1 VATDNLP
8 ETPVTAE
15 TPVVTENPSIP
26 EIPVVTETTEK
37 AEAPKKA
44 KKPRT
49 PKAPKD
55 PNAPEKP
62 KAKKTPKPKKNEN
75 KKLVIVESP
84 SKAKTIN
91 KYLGSDFVVLASK
104 GHLVD
109 LPKSK
114 LGVDLEHNFDPQY
127 INIRGK
133 APIIRELKKASQ
145 KAEVIF
151 LATDPDREG
160 EAISWH
166 IKNFLTGLAKQP
178 PMYRLRLNEIT
189 KTAIEEAILN
199 PQQIDQNMVDAQQ
212 ARRILDR
219 LVGYGISP
227 LLWQNIR
234 RGLSAGRVQSV
245 ALRLIYERE
254 KEIEGFKPVEYWT
267 LEADFLT
274 EANKIIRTKLAK
286 VNGEKPDLKTQDETQ
301 ALLEKLEKA
310 DFKVSAVLHR
320 EKSKKPP
327 MPFTTSK
334 LQQESYKQLRFGAR
348 KTMSIAQGLYEG
360 IEVGESAPV
369 GLITYMRTD
378 SKRISPDA
386 KAEATKFI
394 VDTYGE
400 KYKGPGDRDTSS
412 KGKIQDAHEAIRP
425 TSVFRTPEKMKSFL
439 TPEQFKLYQLIWEDF
454 LASQMSNALYRE
466 TSVEISGDIAVFR
479 ASGTETLFEGYTK
492 VYEEAAD
499 EDKKEGDAGA
509 DGEVS
514 EKVNPNKLSG
524 IEENQKMIWKEPIKE
539 QHFTQPPP
547 RFTDASMIKTLEEM
561 GIGRPSTYAPT
572 LETIQNRRY
581 VKKES
586 GRFFLAELGN
596 LVLGL
601 LMKNF
606 PTILDYEFTA
616 KMEGELDQ
624 VEAGEQEWRKVIG
637 EFYIPF
643 KDVLAAA
650 EKLMGEEKAKIE
662 IVTDIPC
669 EKCGQMMI
677 VKWGRHGKFLACS
690 KYPECQSTKSLKETA
705 DGSIQVDADTITDE
719 KCPKCEAPMI
729 VKMGRFGKFLA
740 CSKYPECKT
749 AKPIP
754 LGIKCP
760 LCPDGQVVSRG
771 SQRGVFYGCNNYPNC
786 KFISWYKP
794 LNRPCPQ
801 CGSPYLT
808 DKYLKT
814 LGPHVSCPNKECDY
828 KEMPN
833 TEGNPN
839 APATAVPVA
848 APPPMPSFE

>member
-1 VATDNLP
+1 VA
-8 ETPVTAE
+8 
-15 TPVVTENPSIP
+15 
-26 EIPVVTETTEK
+26 K
-37 AEAPKKA
+37 ARA
-44 KKPRT
+44 KK
-49 PKAPKD
+49 
-55 PNAPEKP
+55 EK
-62 KAKKTPKPKKNEN
+62 T

-91 KYLGSDFVVLASK
+91 KYLGSDYVVLASK
-104 GHLVD
+104 GHLID

-114 LGVDLEHNFDPQY
+114 LGVDIENNFEPKY
-127 INIRGK
+127 IPIRGK
-133 APIIRELKKASQ
+133 ASIIKELKKAAQNSI
-145 KAEVIF
+145 AVY
-151 LATDPDREG
+151 LAADPDREG
-160 EAISWH
+160 EAIGWH
-166 IKNFLTGLAKQP
+166 IRNFLSSMETVP
-178 PMYRLRLNEIT
+178 VIYRLRLNEIT
-189 KTAIEEAILN
+189 KPAIEEAIKTPSEVDL
-199 PQQIDQNMVDAQQ
+199 NMVNAQQ
-212 ARRILDR
+212 ARRVLDR

-227 LLWQNIR
+227 LLWKNIR

-267 LEADFLT
+267 LEADFVM
-274 EANKIIRTKLAK
+274 EDGRVIRTKLAK
-286 VNGEKPDLKTQDETQ
+286 IDGEKPDLKAQAETL
-301 ALLEKLEKA
+301 ALIEKIKDA

-334 LQQESYKQLRFGAR
+334 LQQEAYKQLRFGAR

-360 IEVGESAPV
+360 IEMGDSGPV

-378 SKRISPDA
+378 SKRVSPEA

-394 VDTYGE
+394 GQTYGE
-400 KYKGPGDRDTSS
+400 KYLGPGDRDTSS

-425 TSVFRTPEKMKSFL
+425 TSVFRTPDQVKTFL

-466 TSVEISGDIAVFR
+466 TSVEISGNNVVFR
-479 ASGTETLFEGYTK
+479 ATGTETVFDGYTK

-499 EDKKEGDAGA
+499 EDKKEGQAE
-509 DGEVS
+509 GE
-514 EKVNPNKLSG
+514 EGGQVNPNKLSG
-524 IEENQKMIWKEPIKE
+524 IAEGQKATWKEPVPE

-547 RFTDASMIKTLEEM
+547 RFTDASMVKTLEEM

-572 LETIQNRRY
+572 LETIQTRHY
-581 VKKES
+581 VKKEN

-596 LVLGL
+596 LVLEI

-606 PTILDYEFTA
+606 PVILDYAFTA

-624 VEAGEQEWRKVIG
+624 VESGEIEWRKVIAD
-637 EFYIPF
+637 FYAPF
-643 KDVLAAA
+643 KISLAEA
-650 EKLMGEEKAKIE
+650 EKLIGEEKSKIE
-662 IVTDIPC
+662 QVTDIPC

-690 KYPECQSTKSLKETA
+690 KYPECQNTKSLKETT
-705 DGSIQVDADTITDE
+705 DGSIQVDLDTKTDE
-719 KCPKCEAPMI
+719 KCPKCGADMV

-749 AKPIP
+749 AKPIS

-760 LCPDGQVVSRG
+760 LGCGGEVVSRG
-771 SQRGVFYGCNNYPNC
+771 SRRGVFYGCNKYPDC

-794 LNRPCPQ
+794 VNRPCPQ
-801 CGSPYLT
+801 CSNPYLV

-814 LGPHVSCPNKECDY
+814 LGPHIACPNKECDY
-828 KEMPN
+828 KEFPKSE
-833 TEGNPN
+833 TTAEA
-839 APATAVPVA
+839 APAAT
-848 APPPMPSFE
+848 

>member
-1 VATDNLP
+1 
-8 ETPVTAE
+8 
-15 TPVVTENPSIP
+15 
-26 EIPVVTETTEK
+26 
-37 AEAPKKA
+37 
-44 KKPRT
+44 
-49 PKAPKD
+49 
-55 PNAPEKP
+55 
-62 KAKKTPKPKKNEN
+62 
-75 KKLVIVESP
+75 
-84 SKAKTIN
+84 
-91 KYLGSDFVVLASK
+91 
-104 GHLVD
+104 
-109 LPKSK
+109 
-114 LGVDLEHNFDPQY
+114 
-127 INIRGK
+127 
-133 APIIRELKKASQ
+133 
-145 KAEVIF
+145 
-151 LATDPDREG
+151 
-160 EAISWH
+160 
-166 IKNFLTGLAKQP
+166 
-178 PMYRLRLNEIT
+178 
-189 KTAIEEAILN
+189 
-199 PQQIDQNMVDAQQ
+199 
-212 ARRILDR
+212 
-219 LVGYGISP
+219 
-227 LLWQNIR
+227 
-234 RGLSAGRVQSV
+234 
-245 ALRLIYERE
+245 
-254 KEIEGFKPVEYWT
+254 VEYWT

-286 VNGEKPDLKTQDETQ
+286 VNGEKPDLKTQAETQ
-301 ALLEKLEKA
+301 TLLEKLEKA

-360 IEVGESAPV
+360 IEIGESAPV

-378 SKRISPDA
+378 SKRISPEA
-386 KAEATKFI
+386 KTEATQFI
-394 VDTYGE
+394 TDTYGE

-479 ASGTETLFEGYTK
+479 ASGTETLFDGYTK

-499 EDKKEGDAGA
+499 EDKKEGEGAGG
-509 DGEVS
+509 DNGDQIQT
-514 EKVNPNKLSG
+514 VNPNKLSG
-524 IEENQKMIWKEPIKE
+524 IEEGQKMIWKEPISE

-572 LETIQNRRY
+572 LETIQARRY

-637 EFYIPF
+637 EFYTPF

-662 IVTDIPC
+662 VVTDIPC

-705 DGSIQVDADTITDE
+705 DGSIQVDADTVTDE
-719 KCPKCEAPMI
+719 KCPKCGAPMV

-760 LCPDGQVVSRG
+760 LCVDGQVVSRG

-801 CGSPYLT
+801 CGSPYLV

-839 APATAVPVA
+839 APTTAAQVA
-848 APPPMPSFE
+848 LPPPAPSFD

>member
-1 VATDNLP
+1 MELSVA
-8 ETPVTAE
+8 
-15 TPVVTENPSIP
+15 
-26 EIPVVTETTEK
+26 K
-37 AEAPKKA
+37 AKA
-44 KKPRT
+44 KKEP
-49 PKAPKD
+49 
-55 PNAPEKP
+55 
-62 KAKKTPKPKKNEN
+62 N

-91 KYLGSDFVVLASK
+91 KYLGSEYVVLASK
-104 GHLVD
+104 GHLID

-114 LGVDLEHNFDPQY
+114 LGVDLEKNFEPQY
-127 INIRGK
+127 IPIRGK
-133 APIIRELKKASQ
+133 ASIIKELKKAALKST
-145 KAEVIF
+145 AVY
-151 LATDPDREG
+151 LAADPDREG
-160 EAISWH
+160 EAIGWH
-166 IKNFLTGLAKQP
+166 IRNFLSTMETVP
-178 PMYRLRLNEIT
+178 VIYRLRLNEIT
-189 KTAIEEAILN
+189 KPAIEEAIKSPSEVDL
-199 PQQIDQNMVDAQQ
+199 NMVNAQQ
-212 ARRILDR
+212 ARRVLDR

-227 LLWQNIR
+227 LLWKNIR

-267 LEADFLT
+267 LEADFIM
-274 EANKIIRTKLAK
+274 EDGRVIRTKLAK
-286 VNGEKPDLKTQDETQ
+286 IDGEKPDLKTQADTQ
-301 ALLEKLEKA
+301 ALIDRIKSA

-334 LQQESYKQLRFGAR
+334 LQQEAYKQLRFGAR

-360 IEVGESAPV
+360 IEIGESGPV

-378 SKRISPDA
+378 SKRVSPEA
-386 KAEATKFI
+386 KVEAAQFI
-394 VDTYGE
+394 QQTYGE
-400 KYKGPGDRDTSS
+400 KYLGPGDRDTSS

-425 TSVFRTPEKMKSFL
+425 TSAFRTPDQMKTYL

-454 LASQMSNALYRE
+454 MASQMSNAIYRE
-466 TSVEISGDIAVFR
+466 TSVEIAGNNVVFR
-479 ASGTETLFEGYTK
+479 ASGTETLFDGYTK

-499 EDKKEGDAGA
+499 EDKKEGQGEGEEGAG
-509 DGEVS
+509 
-514 EKVNPNKLSG
+514 VNPNKLSG
-524 IEENQKMIWKEPIKE
+524 ITEGQKATWKEPVPE

-547 RFTDASMIKTLEEM
+547 RFTDASMVKTLEEM

-572 LETIQNRRY
+572 LETIQARHY
-581 VKKES
+581 VKKEN

-596 LVLGL
+596 LVLEI

-606 PTILDYEFTA
+606 PVILDYAFTA

-624 VEAGEQEWRKVIG
+624 VESGEIEWRKVIG
-637 EFYIPF
+637 DFYTPF
-643 KDVLAAA
+643 KDTLAEA
-650 EKLMGEEKAKIE
+650 EKLIGEEKSKIE
-662 IVTDIPC
+662 VVTDIPC

-690 KYPECQSTKSLKETA
+690 KYPECQNTKSLKETT
-705 DGSIQVDADTITDE
+705 DGSIQVDTDTKTDE
-719 KCPKCEAPMI
+719 KCPKCGADMV

-760 LCPDGQVVSRG
+760 LGCGGDVVSRG
-771 SQRGVFYGCNNYPNC
+771 SRRGVFYGCNKYPDC

-794 LNRPCPQ
+794 VMRPCPQ
-801 CGSPYLT
+801 CASPYLV

-814 LGPHVSCPNKECDY
+814 LGPHIACPNKECDY
-828 KEMPN
+828 KEFPKQEAAA
-833 TEGNPN
+833 TEA
-839 APATAVPVA
+839 APA
-848 APPPMPSFE
+848 S